1 MTGLGVGVF
10 RPSPSG
16 QGLCGL
22 FLLLLSHPVLS
33 CLGPSMAQLPY
44 SKSPTHE
51 LSSCP

>member
-33 CLGPSMAQLPY
+33 CLGPFHGPAAIQ
-44 SKSPTHE
+44 
-51 LSSCP
+51 